1 MDLLLSNVKTTS
13 DPELSRTY
21 QPYSQQ
27 VASIS
32 TCSYQTSS
40 PSALF
45 ACATGFPD
53 DFAAQDPDQQP
64 AFAGYSQDVSAAICV
79 SGSPRIQDGAGS
91 SLFHF
96 SAAGSFGTGPW
107 NSAAVVWTWDQDQT
121 GHGNGDNVYVWI
133 LVAGWLVS

>member
-32 TCSYQTSS
+32 TCSYQTRS
-40 PSALF
+40 PSVPF
-45 ACATGFPD
+45 ACAAGFPD
-53 DFAAQDPDQQP
+53 DFAAQDPDQRP

-79 SGSPRIQDGAGS
+79 SGPPRIQDGADS
-91 SLFHF
+91 SLFRSF
-96 SAAGSFGTGPW
+96 AAGSFGTGPW
-107 NSAAVVWTWDQDQT
+107 NNAVVVWTWDQDRT
-121 GHGNGDNVYVWI
+121 GLGNGDNVYVWI